1 MLVVVQIRVL
11 DNLDEELDD
20 TVQAVEMKTGAQ
32 IVGRIGRTLL
42 LYRPSIRKLKAAQAA
57 EEKAFKTQRRSST
70 TSPRWVSNFNLLLE
84 LTNCFWCY
92 TSSKIFNGN
101 ICNGRTLYPT
111 IIAWGFFGRLR
122 PLSFAHITHTQWLE
136 KFTDVRITVA

>member
-57 EEKAFKTQRRSST
+57 EEKAFKNQRRSST
-70 TSPRWVSNFNLLLE
+70 TSPRWVSKFNLLPE
-84 LTNCFWCY
+84 LTNCF
-92 TSSKIFNGN
+92 
-101 ICNGRTLYPT
+101 
-111 IIAWGFFGRLR
+111 
-122 PLSFAHITHTQWLE
+122 
-136 KFTDVRITVA
+136 